1 MRTSLVWW
9 RIFPHEQTSLLVM
22 RPVYQLNQ
30 QESYLSAVNLHDRC
44 PSSISTSKISHV
56 AENGDCFGV
65 QAEGYQFTDIRAIRT
80 ILKGTG
86 EGLEGRSMDITSF
99 LTVDICLSGS
109 YYVDS
114 LSKACNLPI

>member
-1 MRTSLVWW
+1 MIILIPRIRNVLV
-9 RIFPHEQTSLLVM
+9 RLL
-22 RPVYQLNQ
+22 Y
-30 QESYLSAVNLHDRC
+30 NLKYFC
-44 PSSISTSKISHV
+44 ISTSVYAFSLSAKITLKVCLSL
-56 AENGDCFGV
+56 
-65 QAEGYQFTDIRAIRT
+65 RT
-80 ILKGTG
+80 ILKGAG